1 MGASLALIVAL
12 MLLKA
17 TNTFEITWWWWY
29 PLPAF
34 VASGLL
40 LMVPSVPKLV
50 RRNRFSDGPQIPA
63 LMAALAEKP
72 LSEQEVYV
80 RLIQDLY
87 GSWRVND
94 GILRVERACVRYG
107 EYLLALGAL
116 VAVGLYSWGLN

>member
-1 MGASLALIVAL
+1 MAASLAMVVAL

-17 TNTFEITWWWWY
+17 TNPFEITYWWWY

-34 VASGLL
+34 FASAFL
-40 LMVPSVPKLV
+40 LMIPSVPRLV

-72 LSEQEVYV
+72 LSEQDIYV

-87 GSWRVND
+87 GSWQVND
-94 GILRVERACVRYG
+94 GILRVERLCVRYG

-116 VAVGLYSWGLN
+116 GAVALYSWGLN